1 MTWTLEWN
9 AAARTLASLNS
20 DIIIAK
26 WYNVIDDKDSVIFP
40 RALIEIIEL
49 WSLTFACPL

>member
-1 MTWTLEWN
+1 MAPN
-9 AAARTLASLNS
+9 VPFA
-20 DIIIAK
+20 AK